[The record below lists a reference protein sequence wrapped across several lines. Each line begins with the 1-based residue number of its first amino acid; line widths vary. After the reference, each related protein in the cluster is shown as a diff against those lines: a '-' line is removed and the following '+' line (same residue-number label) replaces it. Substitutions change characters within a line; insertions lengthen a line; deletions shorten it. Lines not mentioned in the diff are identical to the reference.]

1 MMLHLDKEKNAPL
14 PRPGSSSQAKRK
26 GGKQPPANEHQQ
38 QIAPV
43 EWGPTLEKNGP
54 HVLIVNDQ
62 EHLVSILLPQFAIP
76 STQFPSF
83 VRKLYRW

>member
-1 MMLHLDKEKNAPL
+1 MMLHLDKEKNASL

-26 GGKQPPANEHQQ
+26 GGTQLNEHQQ

-83 VRKLYRW
+83 VKKLYRW